1 MRKRGIDLRGFTLS
15 YDGDVR
21 SGYVLWRL
29 MKGSPKD
36 GLNLDLAKYYATRDK
51 LTHLDKVYGEY
62 PGHTALTK
70 ACWEGYLEIVKCL
83 LAAGADKDKACNYG
97 YTPLIGAATGGHAET
112 VRLLLSAGA
121 DKYKADI
128 GDWTALLYATS
139 RGHQEIVQ
147 LLQPAGPQ
155 P

>member
-1 MRKRGIDLRGFTLS
+1 MGG
-15 YDGDVR
+15 YDED
-21 SGYVLWRL
+21 
-29 MKGSPKD
+29 D
-36 GLNLDLAKYYATRDK
+36 LNLDLTKYYATRGK
-51 LTHLDKVYGEY
+51 LTHLDEIYEG
-62 PGHTALTK
+62 TAFTK
-70 ACWEGYLEIVKCL
+70 AYEKGYLEIVKCL

-147 LLQPAGPQ
+147 LLQQAGPQ
-155 P
+155 T